1 MKYEINF
8 DKAMAEDITM
18 EIWRAFE
25 NTEDYFQRQDLP
37 RNIRNAARFSS
48 LVSELKLFGADVDAH
63 GIYDDNGYDRIGYA
77 KINNH
82 EFVKN
87 GDFRFSE
94 LQTALNELV
103 SGTEVQK

>member
-18 EIWRAFE
+18 KIWRAFE
-25 NTEDYFQRQDLP
+25 STEECFQRQDLP
-37 RNIRNAARFSS
+37 RNIRNAAGFSA
-48 LVSELKLFGADVDAH
+48 LVAELELFGADVDAH

-77 KINNH
+77 RINNH

-87 GDFRFSE
+87 GDFKFPE

-103 SGTEVQK
+103 SGAEV